1 MSQSRRT
8 FLKVLGAGAAAA
20 FSSGPIAR
28 ALADS
33 SNSKEFFILI
43 HQAGGWDVTLWAD
56 PRNSRKGGY
65 IGDPATTLDIDPA
78 KITGWQ
84 NQPLD
89 SGAGVTF
96 QLLQKGN
103 YVLGPAMGSL
113 AEMYDRFTLI
123 NGLAMNTVSHPDGTY
138 FSSTGRH
145 LAGGR
150 PVAASIDTMLANEL
164 VSPQNFLPSVSVN
177 FPSTFIGNNLDASVS
192 PLRVTDVTA
201 VAKSLARTTLYD
213 TDQDRANVTALLD
226 KESSALAQDAYYPQ
240 VPQAFELQVGR
251 MPQILS
257 DDIRGLFD
265 ANKLKAAHPSFFYAG
280 QQYQKSGALNAAFAV
295 EAIRKQVARVVSFQM
310 TSCDTH
316 NSNYKFH
323 PQILQETFEMIASLI
338 REMDNTTFVGS
349 NDKLSDHVHILV
361 VSEFCRTPQINL
373 SGGRDHYPNNSALI
387 VSPRI
392 KANTVFGSSDPQQL
406 LPVEQKGVFSDGDRA
421 PSPAD
426 VLATFMG
433 AFKIDPR
440 KYMRDGEVIKALL
453 R

>member
-1 MSQSRRT
+1 
-8 FLKVLGAGAAAA
+8 
-20 FSSGPIAR
+20 
-28 ALADS
+28 
-33 SNSKEFFILI
+33 
-43 HQAGGWDVTLWAD
+43 
-56 PRNSRKGGY
+56 
-65 IGDPATTLDIDPA
+65 
-78 KITGWQ
+78 
-84 NQPLD
+84 
-89 SGAGVTF
+89 
-96 QLLQKGN
+96 
-103 YVLGPAMGSL
+103 
-113 AEMYDRFTLI
+113 
-123 NGLAMNTVSHPDGTY
+123 
-138 FSSTGRH
+138 
-145 LAGGR
+145 
-150 PVAASIDTMLANEL
+150 
-164 VSPQNFLPSVSVN
+164 
-177 FPSTFIGNNLDASVS
+177 
-192 PLRVTDVTA
+192 
-201 VAKSLARTTLYD
+201 
-213 TDQDRANVTALLD
+213 
-226 KESSALAQDAYYPQ
+226 
-240 VPQAFELQVGR
+240 
-251 MPQILS
+251 
-257 DDIRGLFD
+257 
-265 ANKLKAAHPSFFYAG
+265 
-280 QQYQKSGALNAAFAV
+280 
-295 EAIRKQVARVVSFQM
+295 VARVVSFQM